1 MQNFR
6 FVRSSDETGQI
17 GSALDKAKAPTRCD
31 RRFVLTGLSGFLAMA
46 MTGKLRSAL
55 AAGEPE
61 AAATRIATDTVVYQ
75 GRKQQLK
82 AFMARPKPVSGKR
95 PGVVIIHEIR
105 GLNGHFRDLARKLA
119 LEGFIAMVPDLTSGQ
134 GYAQEGSDEV
144 RDFLQKMTPLEIAAE
159 YQVAIDRLRAD
170 PDCSGNIGIIGF
182 AWGGA
187 AAADLAAAPAKPIKA
202 AVLYYSLPTSIELV
216 PKFNAAVQL
225 HYAEQDQHTQPQIDP
240 IEKKLIG
247 YSKIYEQ
254 YTYEGAKPNFA
265 NESLPKWY
273 NKAAAMLAW
282 DRTIMFLKRQLGG

>member
-6 FVRSSDETGQI
+6 FARSSDETGQI
-17 GSALDKAKAPTRCD
+17 GSAFEKAKAPTRLD
-31 RRFVLTGLSGFLAMA
+31 RRTVLTRLAGLLAIA
-46 MTGKLRSAL
+46 MTSGLRSVF
-55 AAGEPE
+55 AAGEPDTS
-61 AAATRIATDTVVYQ
+61 AARVATDTIVYP

-119 LEGFIAMVPDLTSGQ
+119 QEGFIAMVPDLTSGQ
-134 GYAQEGSDEV
+134 GYAQEGSEEV

-159 YQVAIDRLRAD
+159 YQVAIDRLKAD

-187 AAADLAAAPAKPIKA
+187 AAADLAASPAKSIKA
-202 AVLYYSLPTSIELV
+202 AVLYYSLPTSIDIV

-240 IEKKLIG
+240 IERKLIG

-273 NKAAAMLAW
+273 NKPAAMLAW
-282 DRTIMFLKRQLGG
+282 DRTVMFLKRQLGG